1 MQKDFTQEQQEQ
13 AHNLGVK
20 VSYLLEGNDP
30 RVVGTALAE
39 LVIVW
44 VSGYPG
50 ERREQVI
57 EDWIKVVRAK
67 VQAVKQAD
75 AANARGRT

>member
-1 MQKDFTQEQQEQ
+1 MQKDFRQEQED
-13 AHNLGVK
+13 AHDLGCK
-20 VSYLLEGNDP
+20 VSLLLEGNDP

-44 VSGYPG
+44 VSGYPRD
-50 ERREQVI
+50 RRAQVI

-67 VQAVKQAD
+67 AEAVKQAD
-75 AANARGRT
+75 AANAPNAR

>member
-1 MQKDFTQEQQEQ
+1 MQKNFRQEQED
-13 AHNLGVK
+13 ARNLGHK
-20 VSYLLEGNDP
+20 VSVLLEGNDP
-30 RVVGTALAE
+30 SVVGTALAE

-44 VSGYPG
+44 ASGYPR

-67 VQAVKQAD
+67 VEAVKQAD
-75 AANARGRT
+75 AADARGAH

>member
-1 MQKDFTQEQQEQ
+1 MQKDTQRQQED
-13 AHNLGVK
+13 AHDLGVK

-30 RVVGTALAE
+30 RVVGAALAE

-75 AANARGRT
+75 AANSRRAH

>member
-1 MQKDFTQEQQEQ
+1 MQKDFRQEQED
-13 AHNLGVK
+13 ARNLGHK
-20 VSYLLEGNDP
+20 VSVLLEGNDP

-44 VSGYPG
+44 ASGYPR

-67 VQAVKQAD
+67 VEAVKQAD
-75 AANARGRT
+75 AANARGAH

>member
-1 MQKDFTQEQQEQ
+1 MQKEFRQEQED
-13 AHNLGVK
+13 ARNLGHK
-20 VSYLLEGNDP
+20 VSVLLEGNDP

-44 VSGYPG
+44 ASGYPR
-50 ERREQVI
+50 ERRGQVI

-67 VQAVKQAD
+67 VEAVKQAD
-75 AANARGRT
+75 AANARGAH